1 MDSQENGVP
10 SMKDILIV
18 MSSNLDQ
25 KTAAIEKDIAEL
37 EALERDLLADRDAIR
52 ERIATLQK

>member
-1 MDSQENGVP
+1 MP

>member
-52 ERIATLQK
+52 ERIATPQK